1 LIEKG
6 NIKEVMKNFLE
17 KNGLSLFLIL
27 ILGLGIFY
35 YSQLKPKEI
44 PSPKKEAD
52 PLAQKITMFA
62 KSTCIYCLRAKNY
75 LHQKGLHFKEIE
87 LTDNKEAYEELSK
100 LMERVTVPQIFI
112 GEHHVGGYS
121 DLIKLTDEEL
131 NALLYPE
138 GK

>member
-1 LIEKG
+1 
-6 NIKEVMKNFLE
+6 MKIFLQ
-17 KNGLSLFLIL
+17 KNKLSLFFLLIL
-27 ILGLGIFY
+27 SVGTFY
-35 YSQLKPKEI
+35 YSQLNQKEI
-44 PSPKKEAD
+44 PFPDKEPD

-62 KSTCIYCLRAKNY
+62 KSTCIYCLRAKNF
-75 LHQKGLHFKEIE
+75 LKQKGLHFKEIE

-138 GK
+138 RK